1 MMLDAT
7 TPVAYPDR
15 ETRGKFYGKFRQPLV
30 DSPGRSGSYADCEDA
45 FHKPMRLKDLE
56 VHIRQMS
63 WESAKS
69 VAAGLGIAS
78 DNVDQIKYRMGNLPR
93 KHGPRCFKR
102 VPMAESRTSG
112 LGPAA

>member
-45 FHKPMRLKDLE
+45 VEDAFHKPMRLKDLE
-56 VHIRQMS
+56 VYIRRMS
-63 WESAKS
+63 GERAKS
-69 VAAGLGIAS
+69 VAARLGIAS
-78 DNVDQIKYRMGNLPR
+78 DKVDQI
-93 KHGPRCFKR
+93 
-102 VPMAESRTSG
+102 
-112 LGPAA
+112 